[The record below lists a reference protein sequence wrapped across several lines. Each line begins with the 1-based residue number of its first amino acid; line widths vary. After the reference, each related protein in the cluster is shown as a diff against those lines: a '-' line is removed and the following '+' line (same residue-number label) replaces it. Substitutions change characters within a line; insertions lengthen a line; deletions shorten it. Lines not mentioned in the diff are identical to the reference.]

1 MIGNHKISY
10 GEFMKN
16 NRMLLYLKNFIFYYI
31 PNHIINKIPIYF
43 IRNLYYRKIMRIFI
57 GKKTSLHLN
66 VYIEGINPLK
76 KRLEI
81 GKTTSIG
88 RNSYL
93 DARGKLIIG
102 NNVSIS
108 PNVKIITAQH
118 DLNSN
123 NFKYI
128 SSPIKIEDYVWIGT
142 GAIILPGVT
151 LGKGAV
157 ICAGSVV
164 TKNVEEYSVVGGNP
178 AKYIKTRSRNL
189 NYQII
194 YFEPFE

>member
-1 MIGNHKISY
+1 
-10 GEFMKN
+10 MKN